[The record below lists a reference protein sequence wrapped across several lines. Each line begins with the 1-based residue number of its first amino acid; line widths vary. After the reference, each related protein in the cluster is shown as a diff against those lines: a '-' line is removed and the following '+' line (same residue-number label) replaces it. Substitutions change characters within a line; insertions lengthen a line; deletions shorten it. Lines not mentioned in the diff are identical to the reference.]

1 MKKIIISILIGT
13 SVFAISCK
21 NNNEFS
27 ISGKVENVGE
37 IKKVLLYESDQL
49 IDSAFLNESSEFKF
63 RRVSPDANFYTLVV
77 GEKNFLLVA
86 KNGEELDFKTNY
98 ADTTNT
104 YTIEGSEDSEKI
116 RDFNKISNE
125 YGKIYQKIQSDYS
138 TLITANPAAKDSI
151 YNALMP
157 KFQANMDK
165 YSQTAFKFVQDNKD
179 NLAGFFAAGT
189 IDQIKYE
196 KELIAFAEDI
206 KPKFPNNKAVQ
217 SFVTKMMEIKPV
229 SVGQMAPDFELP
241 NPTGNSIK
249 LSDFKGKYVLLDFW
263 ASWCAPCREENPNI
277 VKQYNTYKDKGFT
290 ILGVSLDDDKDA
302 WLKAIENDNLRWA
315 HVSDLKRWDSQ
326 VAHQYKVEGI
336 PASFIIDPSGKIV
349 AKNLRGTDLQEFL
362 AKTLK

>member
-1 MKKIIISILIGT
+1 MKKIILSILLGV

-21 NNNEFS
+21 NNKEFS
-27 ISGKVENVGE
+27 ISGKVENAGD
-37 IKKVLLYESDQL
+37 IKKVLLYETDQL

-63 RRVSPDANFYTLVV
+63 RRVSSDANFYTMAI
-77 GEKNFLLVA
+77 GEKNFLIVA
-86 KNGEELDFKTNY
+86 KNGDELDFHTNY
-98 ADTTNT
+98 ADTTDT
-104 YTIEGSEDSEKI
+104 YSIKGSEDSEKI

-125 YGKIYQKIQSDYS
+125 FGQIYKQIQSDY
-138 TLITANPAAKDSI
+138 TNLMNQNPAAKDSI

-165 YSQTAFKFVQDNKD
+165 YSAMAFKFVQDNKD

-189 IDQIKYE
+189 MDQNKYE
-196 KELIAFAEDI
+196 KELISYAEEI

-217 SFVTKMMEIKPV
+217 SFVTKMMQIKPV

-241 NPTGNSIK
+241 DPAGKPIK
-249 LSDFKGKYVLLDFW
+249 LSDLKGKYILLDFW

-290 ILGVSLDDDKDA
+290 ILGVSLDDDKGA
-302 WLKAIENDNLRWA
+302 WMKAIEDDKLSWA

-326 VAHQYKVEGI
+326 VANQFRVEGI
-336 PASFIIDPSGKIV
+336 PASFILDPTGKIV
-349 AKNLRGTDLQEFL
+349 AKNLRGSDLQQFL
-362 AKTLK
+362 AKALN